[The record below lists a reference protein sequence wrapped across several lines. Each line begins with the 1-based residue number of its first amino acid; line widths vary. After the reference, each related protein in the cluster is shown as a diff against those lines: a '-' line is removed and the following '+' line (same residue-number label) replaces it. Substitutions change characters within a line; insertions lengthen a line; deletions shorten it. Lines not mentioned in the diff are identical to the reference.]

1 MESPMDMQQHCA
13 MRHYGLYGATYG
25 KMYDPRGKII
35 LKICFLKLQSAMGC
49 GSIEEA
55 LTRYQSILAEL
66 GMDAPIM
73 KNVSDLEVLTES
85 VNPARLRIIR

>member
-1 MESPMDMQQHCA
+1 
-13 MRHYGLYGATYG
+13 
-25 KMYDPRGKII
+25 
-35 LKICFLKLQSAMGC
+35 MGC

-55 LTRYQSILAEL
+55 LNRYQSILAEL

-85 VNPARLRIIR
+85 VNPARLRNNPVRLDKETLRYLYKLILNIN

>member
-1 MESPMDMQQHCA
+1 MC
-13 MRHYGLYGATYG
+13 L
-25 KMYDPRGKII
+25 
-35 LKICFLKLQSAMGC
+35 FLETASAMGC

-85 VNPARLRIIR
+85 VNPARLRNNPVRLDKETLRYLYKLILNIN